1 MEKEQTFKMSYSAE
15 QQEEIQ
21 NIRKKYVAPEE
32 NKMEQ
37 LRMLDARATKKA
49 ISVSLAVGISGA
61 LIMGAGMSVVMTEE
75 MMEALGSAALPVGM
89 MAGIVG
95 IIGIILAYPLY
106 IRCLKKERKKIA
118 PEIIRLTDE
127 LMQ

>member
-37 LRMLDARATKKA
+37 LCMLDARATKKA